1 MDMAEMMRAMAGG
14 KGPDGSEIGSAEMRS
29 MQQVFET
36 MSSADPEMKK
46 QMEGYWKMLD
56 QMAQST
62 PEEYDRFIAEQK

>member
-1 MDMAEMMRAMAGG
+1 
-14 KGPDGSEIGSAEMRS
+14 
-29 MQQVFET
+29 